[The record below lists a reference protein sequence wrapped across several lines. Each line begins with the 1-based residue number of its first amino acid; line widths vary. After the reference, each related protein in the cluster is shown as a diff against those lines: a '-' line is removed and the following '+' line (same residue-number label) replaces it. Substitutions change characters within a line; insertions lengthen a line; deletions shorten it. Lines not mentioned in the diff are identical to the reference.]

1 MVEIKKIVSALDGK
15 ALGGA
20 KIPHSVSNPVL
31 RVVDDVPY
39 IAAFVYIYNREN
51 IQQNKMPRPVHWIV
65 ADLAS
70 GDVVNEFDCRKNDF
84 SSSGF
89 EDLYDLNDPNVKR
102 PTREDFVEIYSLF
115 DSVRAEYLN
124 NGRCDTETYRR
135 YLDRILEITPASY
148 QKFYQELSN
157 L

>member
-1 MVEIKKIVSALDGK
+1 MVEIKKIVSTLNGK
-15 ALGGA
+15 VLGGA

-70 GDVVNEFDCRKNDF
+70 GDVVNEFD
-84 SSSGF
+84 
-89 EDLYDLNDPNVKR
+89 DLYDLNDPNVKR

>member
-1 MVEIKKIVSALDGK
+1 MVEIKKIVSTLNGK

-70 GDVVNEFDCRKNDF
+70 GDVVNEF
-84 SSSGF
+84 
-89 EDLYDLNDPNVKR
+89 
-102 PTREDFVEIYSLF
+102 
-115 DSVRAEYLN
+115 LN